1 MGEITSVFCP
11 AFARQRVKRCF
22 GISKVLMGNITLCY
36 GLHVPHRLCVE
47 WVCSRVCHWE
57 IGTESGL
64 RYKDKSV
71 TPFII
76 NIYMLQRRA

>member
-1 MGEITSVFCP
+1 MD
-11 AFARQRVKRCF
+11 
-22 GISKVLMGNITLCY
+22 NINLCY
-36 GLHVPHRLCVE
+36 VLQVSHRLCVE

-57 IGTESGL
+57 IPTESGL

-76 NIYMLQRRA
+76 KIYMCNGRATTMEVY

>member
-1 MGEITSVFCP
+1 MFWHFKSLDGQP
-11 AFARQRVKRCF
+11 
-22 GISKVLMGNITLCY
+22 TLCY
-36 GLHVPHRLCVE
+36 SLHVPHRLCDE

-57 IGTESGL
+57 IPTESGL

-76 NIYMLQRRA
+76 KIYMHKEEPEHLHESQETQMKKK